1 MLRLLGY
8 GLKTMLTDIPH
19 GLWHTVGCE
28 ALGREWEWTPFT
40 TEIGGEEYEFTHCSC
55 CGYERRIPATY
66 I

>member
-1 MLRLLGY
+1 
-8 GLKTMLTDIPH
+8 MLTDIPH